1 MINPITLL
9 LFIGLACG
17 KSQNLSVDE
26 LIKHLDLAPHPAGG
40 LFFRQT
46 YKSDG
51 VIPQSVLPN
60 VYRGDRNY
68 NTLIYSLLPEGE
80 KLKFHKLHS
89 DETLHFYMGGPMKI
103 IQISPQGEVEQII
116 LGQEIFKGHQ
126 LQHII
131 PAEYW
136 FGIYSLKGSKY
147 SLYGASV
154 SPGFEYDDF
163 IDGDKEQLLKQFP
176 NAKNIINFI
185 MD

>member
-1 MINPITLL
+1 MAW
-9 LFIGLACG
+9 GQ
-17 KSQNLSVDE
+17 SQDLSVDE
-26 LIKHLDLAPHPAGG
+26 LIKHLDLEPHPAGG

-51 VIPQSVLPN
+51 VIPKSVLPKD
-60 VYRGDRNY
+60 YHGDRKY
-68 NTLIYSLLPEGE
+68 NTLIYSLLPEGA
-80 KLKFHKLHS
+80 KLKFHKLYS
-89 DETLHFYMGGPMKI
+89 DETLH
-103 IQISPQGEVEQII
+103 
-116 LGQEIFKGHQ
+116 FKGHQ
-126 LQHII
+126 LQHVI
-131 PAEYW
+131 PAGYW

-176 NAKNIINFI
+176 NAKDIINFI

>member
-1 MINPITLL
+1 MVRYFTLL
-9 LFIGLACG
+9 LFIGLAWG
-17 KSQNLSVDE
+17 QSQDLSVDE
-26 LIKHLDLAPHPAGG
+26 LIKHLDLEPHPAGG

-51 VIPQSVLPN
+51 VIPKSVLPKD
-60 VYRGDRNY
+60 YHGDRNY

-80 KLKFHKLHS
+80 KLKFHKLYS
-89 DETLHFYMGGPMKI
+89 DETLHFYMGGPMTI
-103 IQISPQGEVEQII
+103 VQISPKGEVEQNI

-126 LQHII
+126 LQYVI
-131 PAEYW
+131 PAGYW

-176 NAKNIINFI
+176 NAKDIINFI
-185 MD
+185 MN